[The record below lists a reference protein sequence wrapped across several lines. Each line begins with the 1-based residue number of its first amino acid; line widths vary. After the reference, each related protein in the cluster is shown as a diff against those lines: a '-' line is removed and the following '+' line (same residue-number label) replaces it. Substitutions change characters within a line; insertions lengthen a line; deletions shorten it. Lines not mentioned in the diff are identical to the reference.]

1 MPLIHM
7 LYPGMVLLFS
17 QTNLDQFGLVIWSM
31 FLFGGHDDPASKA
44 LLAKC
49 LCTDQ
54 GSHTYKRCSS
64 QPYYT
69 SLWSKRRR
77 RQLPPQ
83 RQDWQLTVYV
93 RRAWYRPLHLPPP
106 RSSTVF
112 GLRRHRLLVFFTL
125 TPLSRS

>member
-17 QTNLDQFGLVIWSM
+17 QTNLDQFGFVIWSM

-77 RQLPPQ
+77 RQLPP
-83 RQDWQLTVYV
+83 RDKTG
-93 RRAWYRPLHLPPP
+93 
-106 RSSTVF
+106 SSQYT
-112 GLRRHRLLVFFTL
+112 
-125 TPLSRS
+125 